1 MELLINEAELR
12 LIQGAE
18 SKTVK
23 LEKFCQSLHPA
34 KQNYKKDCF
43 LAEWSDTDQRE
54 ESELD

>member
-1 MELLINEAELR
+1 MELVINEAELR

-43 LAEWSDTDQRE
+43 LAEWSDTDQRGE
-54 ESELD
+54 